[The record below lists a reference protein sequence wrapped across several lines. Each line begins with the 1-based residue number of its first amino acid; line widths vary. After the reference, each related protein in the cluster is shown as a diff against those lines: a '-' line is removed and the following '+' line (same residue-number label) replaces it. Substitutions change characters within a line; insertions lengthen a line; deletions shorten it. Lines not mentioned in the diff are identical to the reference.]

1 MNRWLLA
8 VLFASAIGCAGLRAQ
23 ATLQPGAEP
32 CDQAFSHASAAVLGA
47 QQRLLQQRVKDM
59 DAGVAPA
66 LQALIGGF
74 KDSLVGATD
83 AILHCQAANTPA
95 EQLQTNIA
103 RLLHANQPQPILSD
117 DRYGADLK
125 VAVSTPVAAPQ
136 LRIVEIRFNIEC
148 GDDAV
153 LLVYE
158 PNKKNAEL
166 ISSVGAHVDS
176 GMPDGFER
184 ALRWQAAPYD
194 QILGAFGDFF
204 QYVLMPGLNGRQWR
218 LAVAHGMPWCT
229 STMSGFYVDL
239 IEPRAGVPH
248 VVWHDKQTYKRGD
261 TDPRFILRP
270 DGFELRAD
278 VFTIEIE
285 HITRKGIFRYS
296 VDGDTVRRVQPVA
309 TDGRGFVDQWLQSP
323 WSEAKEWSLPEGLAG
338 FQKAHE
344 AFELGRK
351 DANTTYSYGPVRA
364 CLMKGQYEVE
374 IDADPGGRQF
384 YAIREAENG
393 YMLVNFGTTQDER
406 CSGPDLMKR
415 QPSQS
420 H

>member
-1 MNRWLLA
+1 MNRRLLA
-8 VLFASAIGCAGLRAQ
+8 VLFASAIGCAGLQAQ
-23 ATLQPGAEP
+23 ARLQPGAEP
-32 CDQAFSHASAAVLGA
+32 CDQAFRQASAAVLES
-47 QQRLLQQRVKDM
+47 QQNLLRQKAKDM
-59 DAGVAPA
+59 DSSVAPA

-83 AILHCQAANTPA
+83 AILHCEAPNTPA
-95 EQLQTNIA
+95 EQLQTDLA
-103 RLLHANQPQPILSD
+103 RLLHANQPQPIMTD

-125 VAVSTPVAAPQ
+125 VAVSMPVAAPQ
-136 LRIVEIRFNIEC
+136 LRLVELSFIISC
-148 GDDAV
+148 GEDSV

-158 PNKKNAEL
+158 PNKRNAEL
-166 ISSVGAHVDS
+166 ISSVGEHVDS

-204 QYVLMPGLNGRQWR
+204 QYVLMPGLNGRPWR

-229 STMSGFYVDL
+229 STWSGFQIDL
-239 IEPRAGVPH
+239 LEPQPGAPR
-248 VVWHDKQTYKRGD
+248 VVWHEKLSYRRGD
-261 TDPRFILRP
+261 VVPKLILRP
-270 DGFELRAD
+270 SGFEVRAE
-278 VFTIEIE
+278 VNTIEIE
-285 HITRKGIFRYS
+285 QLFRKGIFRYE
-296 VDGDTVRRVQPVA
+296 VDGDTVRRVQPIA
-309 TDGRGFVDQWLQSP
+309 LDGRGFVDEWLKAP
-323 WSEAKEWSLPEGLAG
+323 WSEAKEWSLPEGLVG

-344 AFELGRK
+344 AFDRGAK

-364 CLMKGQYEVE
+364 CQMKGQYEVE
-374 IDADPGGRQF
+374 IDADPGGKQF

-415 QPSQS
+415 QPSRN